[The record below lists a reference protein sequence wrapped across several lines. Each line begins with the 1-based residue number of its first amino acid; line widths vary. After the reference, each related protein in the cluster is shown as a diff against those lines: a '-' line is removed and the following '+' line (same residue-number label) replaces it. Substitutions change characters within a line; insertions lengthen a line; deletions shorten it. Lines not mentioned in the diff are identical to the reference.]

1 MLNITERKWFKINTQ
16 VFPKNDKRH
25 LLFVNIRSHENEK
38 RTKLPNRIFQ
48 WIKKINSFEKNLK
61 IIQRKKFSR
70 NEKSSVH
77 RT

>member
-16 VFPKNDKRH
+16 VFPKNDKRN